1 VLVLPPDPEARIA
14 IWTMHLRDRPVAGI
28 DVKKLATA
36 ADGYTGAAIAHL
48 CESAA
53 EIALLE
59 AAETG
64 NPRMIGQA
72 DIEAALSEV
81 RPWCVERQVNMSR
94 AAPAKG
100 SQRNNP

>member
-1 VLVLPPDPEARIA
+1 MVSGSSASTSAKWLNRTVLVLPPDLEARIA

-28 DVKKLATA
+28 DVRKLATA
-36 ADGYTGAAIAHL
+36 ADGYTGADIAHL

-64 NPRMIGQA
+64 NPG
-72 DIEAALSEV
+72 
-81 RPWCVERQVNMSR
+81 
-94 AAPAKG
+94 
-100 SQRNNP
+100 